1 MTFHTVRAVLR
12 RLFSRLFSRLFT
24 RSVSG
29 RSLDRGTMS
38 AQWVAAQRAAVAR

>member
-12 RLFSRLFSRLFT
+12 RLFSRLFT

-29 RSLDRGTMS
+29 RPLDRGTMS
-38 AQWVAAQRAAVAR
+38 AQWVAAQRAGRQDR